1 MVLQVHVAYG
11 SEVPPLSAALSPDA
25 DSTQTRSTPNS
36 STLRGA
42 APAGARTVVAFDF
55 DQTLTFVPKIL
66 VMLAVVVLLT
76 PWIVQRLGDFASA
89 LLWVATP

>member
-42 APAGARTVVAFDF
+42 APAGARTFVAAGVGGATSAFGGAP
-55 DQTLTFVPKIL
+55 LSSWPLSRVISAVSASLCSNIL
-66 VMLAVVVLLT
+66 ART
-76 PWIVQRLGDFASA
+76 
-89 LLWVATP
+89 